1 MALPSVV
8 PPASGE
14 RSGARRF
21 TRSGEIGARRILA
34 VAPQPFYQDRGTPIA
49 LRQVLQAASE
59 LGYEVDLLTFPV
71 GSDIQLPGLR
81 TFRSPNPLGI
91 RSVPIGLSVR
101 KLLLDATLVP
111 ALRERLR
118 RETYTCVHALE
129 EAAWPALVLARRHRI
144 PLLYDMQS
152 SLPEQLRKHAP
163 TRIPPVPMLLREAER
178 WLLTRVDLVVAS
190 AGLGD
195 RVRHLAP
202 EAKVRE
208 WRFPSTPGEVSTYES
223 LALRRQLGLPPDAQ
237 VILYSGTFESYQG
250 LDDLIAGIPAV
261 LAVAP
266 KARFVLVGADRAG
279 GTSLGPDAEELM
291 QTGILTV
298 VERQPRS
305 AMPVY
310 LAMADVLVSPRAF
323 GGNLPLKIF
332 DYLAAGRP
340 IVATDIS
347 THRSVL
353 TQDTALLVQPNS
365 DALADGLL
373 SILRGPSR
381 ARELGVAARQYAF
394 EHLGWSRF
402 VRTVGEIYDDAH
414 HRVPA

>member
-1 MALPSVV
+1 MALPSMI

-14 RSGARRF
+14 RSGARRLS
-21 TRSGEIGARRILA
+21 RAGEIAACRILV

-59 LGYEVDLLTFPV
+59 LGYRMDLLTFP
-71 GSDIQLPGLR
+71 GGADIHLAGLR
-81 TFRSPNPLGI
+81 TFRAGNPLAI
-91 RSVPIGLSVR
+91 RSVPIGFSLR
-101 KLLLDATLVP
+101 KLALDGSLVP
-111 ALRERLR
+111 ALRERLA
-118 RETYTCVHALE
+118 RETYTCVHAVE
-129 EAAWPALVLARRHRI
+129 EVAWPALVLARRHRV

-152 SLPEQLRKHAP
+152 SIPEQLLNYRLARVPPLP
-163 TRIPPVPMLLREAER
+163 TLLREAER
-178 WLLTRVDLVVAS
+178 WLLARADLVVAS

-202 EAKVRE
+202 DARVRE
-208 WRFPSTPGEVSTYES
+208 WRFPSTPGDVPTYEA
-223 LALRRQLGLPPDAQ
+223 LALRRQLGLPADAP
-237 VILYSGTFESYQG
+237 VVLYSGTFEEYQG
-250 LDDLIAGIPAV
+250 LDDLIAAIPAV
-261 LAVAP
+261 LAGMP
-266 KARFVLVGADRAG
+266 GARFVLVGADRAG
-279 GTSLGPDAEELM
+279 GAPLGGKAEQLVR
-291 QTGILTV
+291 TGILTV
-298 VERQPRS
+298 VERQPRG

-347 THRSVL
+347 THRAVL
-353 TQDTALLVQPNS
+353 TRQTAVLVQPNAG
-365 DALADGLL
+365 ALADGIL

-381 ARELGVAARQYAF
+381 ARELGDAARQYAF

-414 HRVPA
+414 HRVPG

>member
-1 MALPSVV
+1 MTWPSLIS
-8 PPASGE
+8 PASGE
-14 RSGARRF
+14 RSGARRLS
-21 TRSGEIGARRILA
+21 RAGEIAARRILV

-59 LGYEVDLLTFPV
+59 LGYRVDLLTFPV
-71 GSDIQLPGLR
+71 GSDVHLAGLR
-81 TFRSPNPLGI
+81 TFRVGNPLAI
-91 RSVPIGLSVR
+91 RSVPIGLSLR
-101 KLLLDATLVP
+101 KLALDGSLVP
-111 ALRERLR
+111 ALWERLA
-118 RETYTCVHALE
+118 RETYTCIHALE
-129 EAAWPALVLARRHRI
+129 EAAWPALLLARRRRV

-152 SLPEQLRKHAP
+152 SLPEQLLKYRLA
-163 TRIPPVPMLLREAER
+163 RVPPVPMLLREAEQ
-178 WLLTRVDLVVAS
+178 WLLARADLVVAS

-202 EAKVRE
+202 DTKVRE
-208 WRFPSTPGEVSTYES
+208 WRFPSTPGDVPTYES
-223 LALRRQLGLPPDAQ
+223 LALRRRLGLPADAP
-237 VILYSGTFESYQG
+237 VVLYSGTFEEYQG
-250 LDDLIAGIPAV
+250 LDDLIAAIPAV
-261 LAVAP
+261 LATMP
-266 KARFVLVGADRAG
+266 GARFVLVGADRASGTPLG
-279 GTSLGPDAEELM
+279 GKAEELVRA
-291 QTGILTV
+291 GILTV

-347 THRSVL
+347 THRAVL
-353 TQDTALLVQPNS
+353 TGETAVLVQPNAG
-365 DALADGLL
+365 ALADGIL
-373 SILRGPSR
+373 SILRGPSK
-381 ARELGVAARQYAF
+381 ARELGDAARRYAF

>member
-1 MALPSVV
+1 MAQPSVIL
-8 PPASGE
+8 PASGE

-21 TRSGEIGARRILA
+21 SRSGEIAARRILA
-34 VAPQPFYQDRGTPIA
+34 IAPQPFYQDRGTPIA

-59 LGYEVDLLTFPV
+59 LGYQVDLLTFPV
-71 GSDIQLPGLR
+71 GSDIHLPGLR
-81 TFRSPNPLGI
+81 TFRAGNPLAI
-91 RSVPIGLSVR
+91 RSVPIGLSIR
-101 KLLLDATLVP
+101 KLLLDASLVRG
-111 ALRERLR
+111 LGQRLS

-152 SLPEQLRKHAP
+152 SLPEQLRKHAAA
-163 TRIPPVPMLLREAER
+163 RVPPMPMLLREAER
-178 WLLTRVDLVVAS
+178 WLLGRADLVVAS

-195 RVRHLAP
+195 RVRHTAP
-202 EAKVRE
+202 ETQVRE
-208 WRFPSTPGEVSTYES
+208 WHFPSTPGEVPTFES
-223 LALRRQLGLPPDAQ
+223 LSLRRQLGLAQDAQ
-237 VILYSGTFESYQG
+237 VILYSGTFETYQG
-250 LDDLIAGIPAV
+250 LDDLVAAIPAV
-261 LAVAP
+261 LAAVP
-266 KARFVLVGADRAG
+266 KARFVLVGADRAA
-279 GTSLGPDAEELM
+279 GTPLPDGAAELTR
-291 QTGILTV
+291 TGILTV

-353 TQDTALLVQPNS
+353 TQDTAVLVQPTS
-365 DALADGLL
+365 AALAKGIV
-373 SILRGPSR
+373 SILGGPTRG
-381 ARELGVAARQYAF
+381 RELGEAARQYAF

-402 VRTVGEIYDDAH
+402 VRTVGEIYDDVH
-414 HRVPA
+414 CRVPA

>member
-1 MALPSVV
+1 MSLPSVFF
-8 PPASGE
+8 PASGD

-21 TRSGEIGARRILA
+21 SRSGDIAARRILA

-59 LGYEVDLLTFPV
+59 LGYQVDLLTLPV
-71 GSDIQLPGLR
+71 GSEVHLPGLR
-81 TFRSPNPLGI
+81 TFRTGNPFAI
-91 RSVPIGLSVR
+91 RSVPIGLSLP
-101 KLLLDATLVP
+101 KLALDVSLVG
-111 ALRERLR
+111 ALHKRLA
-118 RETYTCVHALE
+118 RETYTCIHALE
-129 EAAWPALVLARRHRI
+129 EAAWPALALARRHRI

-152 SLPEQLRKHAP
+152 SLPEQLLAYAP
-163 TRIPPVPMLLREAER
+163 ARVPPIPMLMREAER
-178 WLLTRVDLVVAS
+178 WLLGRADLVVAS

-195 RVRHLAP
+195 RVRHTAP
-202 EAKVRE
+202 GTKVRE
-208 WRFPSTPGEVSTYES
+208 WHFPSTPGEVPTFES
-223 LALRRQLGLPPDAQ
+223 LSLRRQLGVAQDAQ
-237 VILYSGTFESYQG
+237 VILYSGTFETYQG
-250 LDDLIAGIPAV
+250 LDDLVAAIPAV
-261 LAVAP
+261 LAAVP
-266 KARFVLVGADRAG
+266 EARFVLVGADRAA
-279 GTSLGPDAEELM
+279 GTSLPDGAGELTR
-291 QTGILTV
+291 TGILTV

-353 TQDTALLVQPNS
+353 TQDTAVLVQPTS
-365 DALADGLL
+365 AALAEGIV
-373 SILRGPSR
+373 SILRGPTR
-381 ARELGVAARQYAF
+381 GRELGEAARQYAF

-402 VRTVGEIYDDAH
+402 VRTVGEIYDDVH
-414 HRVPA
+414 CRVPA

>member
-1 MALPSVV
+1 M
-8 PPASGE
+8 PPANGE

-21 TRSGEIGARRILA
+21 TGAGQIGSRRILA

-49 LRQVLQAASE
+49 LRQVLQALSE
-59 LGYEVDLLTFPV
+59 LGYRVDLLTFPV
-71 GSDIQLPGLR
+71 GSNIQLPGLR
-81 TFRSPNPLGI
+81 IFRVGNPLGI
-91 RSVPIGLSVR
+91 RSVPIGLSAR
-101 KLLLDATLVP
+101 KLALDVSLFRTLRHRL
-111 ALRERLR
+111 AL
-118 RETYTCVHALE
+118 ETYTCVHALE
-129 EAAWPALVLARRHRI
+129 EAAWPALVLARRHQV

-152 SLPEQLRKHAP
+152 SLPEQLLKHPLAHV
-163 TRIPPVPMLLREAER
+163 PPAPMLLREAER
-178 WLLTRVDLVVAS
+178 WMVTRADLVVAS

-202 EAKVRE
+202 GTRVRE
-208 WRFPSTPGEVSTYES
+208 WKFPSTPGDVPTYES
-223 LALRRQLGLPPDAQ
+223 LSLRRRLGLSHDAPI
-237 VILYSGTFESYQG
+237 ILYSGTFEPYQG
-250 LDDLIAGIPAV
+250 LDDLIAAV
-261 LAVAP
+261 PSVLTAVP
-266 KARFVLVGADRAG
+266 KARFVLVGADSAG
-279 GTSLGPDAEELM
+279 EAPLGRGAEDLVRS
-291 QTGILTV
+291 GILTI

-347 THRSVL
+347 THRTVL
-353 TQDTALLVQPNS
+353 TQDTAVLVQPNAS
-365 DALADGLL
+365 ALADGIV
-373 SILRGPSR
+373 SVLRYPSR
-381 ARELGVAARQYAF
+381 GRELGHAAREYAL

-414 HRVPA
+414 GRVSA

>member
-1 MALPSVV
+1 MSLPSVFF
-8 PPASGE
+8 PASGD

-21 TRSGEIGARRILA
+21 SRSGDIAARRILA

-59 LGYEVDLLTFPV
+59 LGYQVDLLTLPV
-71 GSDIQLPGLR
+71 GSEVHLPGLR
-81 TFRSPNPLGI
+81 TFRTGNPFAI
-91 RSVPIGLSVR
+91 RSVPIGLSLP
-101 KLLLDATLVP
+101 KLALDVSLVG
-111 ALRERLR
+111 ALHKRLA
-118 RETYTCVHALE
+118 RETYTCIHALE
-129 EAAWPALVLARRHRI
+129 EAAWPALALARRHRI

-152 SLPEQLRKHAP
+152 SLPEQLLAYAP
-163 TRIPPVPMLLREAER
+163 ARVPPIPMLMREAER
-178 WLLTRVDLVVAS
+178 WLLARADLVVAS

-202 EAKVRE
+202 GTKVRE
-208 WRFPSTPGEVSTYES
+208 WRFPSTPGEVPTYES
-223 LALRRQLGLPPDAQ
+223 LSLRRQLGLPQDAP
-237 VILYSGTFESYQG
+237 VILYSGSFEAYQG
-250 LDDLIAGIPAV
+250 LDDLIDAIPTV
-261 LAVAP
+261 VAAMP
-266 KARFVLVGADRAG
+266 NARFVLVGADGAG
-279 GTSLGPDAEELM
+279 DTSLGREAEDLARS
-291 QTGILTV
+291 GALTI

-305 AMPVY
+305 TMPAY

-347 THRSVL
+347 THRAVL
-353 TQDTALLVQPNS
+353 TPHTAVLVQPNAG
-365 DALADGLL
+365 ALADGIV

-381 ARELGVAARQYAF
+381 GRELGDAAREYAL

-402 VRTVGEIYDDAH
+402 VRTVSEIYDDAH
-414 HRVPA
+414 GRVSA